1 MEEVILNN
9 ITEIIIAIIGVIAAI
24 GITVSVVNRKNKMK
38 QKSGNNS
45 TNIQI
50 GGDFNINKNDDEAGG
65 R

>member
-1 MEEVILNN
+1 MEEVILKN
-9 ITEIIIAIIGVIAAI
+9 ITEIIITIIGVIAAI
-24 GITVSVVNRKNKMK
+24 GITVSVVNRKTKMK

-50 GGDFNINKNDDEAGG
+50 GGDFNFNKTDDEAGG

>member
-9 ITEIIIAIIGVIAAI
+9 IAEIIIAIIGVIAAI
-24 GITVSVVNRKNKMK
+24 GITFSFVNRKNKMK

-50 GGDFNINKNDDEAGG
+50 GGDFNFNKKDDEAGE

>member
-1 MEEVILNN
+1 MEDVILNN
-9 ITEIIIAIIGVIAAI
+9 ITEIIIAIITVIAAI

-50 GGDFNINKNDDEAGG
+50 GGDFKINKKDDEARG